1 MNLLF
6 WTEMVTK
13 KVEHK
18 WHRKEKQEVGKG
30 WRIKP
35 KPTEEGEGH
44 LNFMENKVVNKRS
57 RMQIMEGG

>member
-1 MNLLF
+1 
-6 WTEMVTK
+6 MVTK